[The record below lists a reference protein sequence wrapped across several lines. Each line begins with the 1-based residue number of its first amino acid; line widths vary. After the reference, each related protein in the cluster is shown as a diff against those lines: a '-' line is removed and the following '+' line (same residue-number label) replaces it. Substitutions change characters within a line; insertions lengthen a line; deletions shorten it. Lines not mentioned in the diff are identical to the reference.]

1 MGYGYLKQKGQHLV
15 FTAIPGSRISHPKG
29 RLIKFDEHTPDFKL
43 STGSL
48 KERVI
53 AALEH
58 STHPLTSK
66 EIADRIGSSQPR
78 ASSKIRQLI
87 DEGVL
92 AEVKLDGCL
101 PEYILA
107 NDPNL
112 TVK

>member
-1 MGYGYLKQKGQHLV
+1 MDISNKKGSILSSLL
-15 FTAIPGSRISHPKG
+15 FGSRISHPKG

-101 PEYILA
+101 SEYILA

>member
-1 MGYGYLKQKGQHLV
+1 MDISNKKGNILSSLL
-15 FTAIPGSRISHPKG
+15 FGSRISHPKG

-101 PEYILA
+101 SEYILA